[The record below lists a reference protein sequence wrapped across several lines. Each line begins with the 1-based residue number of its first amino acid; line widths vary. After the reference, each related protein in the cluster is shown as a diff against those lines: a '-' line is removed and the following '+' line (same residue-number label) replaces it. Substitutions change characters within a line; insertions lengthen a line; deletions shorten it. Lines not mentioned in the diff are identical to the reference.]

1 MENEKEYIN
10 QLTEKERKVLTIA
23 KEHLGTSFNLLKSNG
38 YKRWLKDKKK

>member
-1 MENEKEYIN
+1 MENAKEYMN

-23 KEHLGTSFNLLKSNG
+23 KEHLGSSFNLLKSNG